1 MADIG
6 VPELLIIVAVVM
18 VLFGAKRLPDAARS
32 FGRSL
37 RIFKSEVKGLHDD
50 DHPADTASAAP
61 AQASPPAPVV
71 TAPAAASPAAA
82 PVIVAPAP
90 AAPVATTVAA
100 PSAAA
105 VSPNGNAS
113 SPSA

>member
-6 VPELLIIVAVVM
+6 VPELLIIVVVIM

-50 DHPADTASAAP
+50 DQPAGPTPAPAASPAPVPAPAAVAVPEVPASASAAP
-61 AQASPPAPVV
+61 VIS
-71 TAPAAASPAAA
+71 APAQPA
-82 PVIVAPAP
+82 II
-90 AAPVATTVAA
+90 TVTPNGGK
-100 PSAAA
+100 PSA
-105 VSPNGNAS
+105 
-113 SPSA
+113 